1 MLLLMIGFRE
11 QQMSVVWS
19 WLIVFSCLKIK
30 KARGYEVTKK
40 SIGIDELKTYA
51 VYFEKLQNDIKNQQE
66 QVRIAVEYKNCCLK
80 KLEEEIS
87 KLKTIEQ
94 LKEKKIEEYKTDLL
108 QTEQKELDEI
118 GLQIFKRNVRWQYDW
133 SNQRY
138 CRCYEADKSNW
149 KHDECESFWV
159 KRLEFSKSSR

>member
-1 MLLLMIGFRE
+1 MKKFKFQLATLLKVSEHKKDQAQIIFAEADTKLLVEEEKME
-11 QQMSVVWS
+11 QVLAAYEQ
-19 WLIVFSCLKIK
+19 CLQDY
-30 KARGYEVTKK
+30 YEVTKK

-66 QVRIAVEYKNCCLK
+66 QVRIAVEYKNCYLK

-118 GLQIFKRNVRWQYDW
+118 GLQIFKRNVR
-133 SNQRY
+133 
-138 CRCYEADKSNW
+138 
-149 KHDECESFWV
+149 
-159 KRLEFSKSSR
+159 

>member
-1 MLLLMIGFRE
+1 MKKFKFQLATLLKVSEHKKDQAQIIFAEADTKLLVEEEKME
-11 QQMSVVWS
+11 QVLAAYEQ
-19 WLIVFSCLKIK
+19 CLQDY
-30 KARGYEVTKK
+30 YEVTKK

-87 KLKTIEQ
+87 KLKTIVQ

-118 GLQIFKRNVRWQYDW
+118 GLQIFKRNVR
-133 SNQRY
+133 
-138 CRCYEADKSNW
+138 
-149 KHDECESFWV
+149 
-159 KRLEFSKSSR
+159 

>member
-1 MLLLMIGFRE
+1 MKKFKFQLATLLKVSEHKKDQAQIIFAEADTKLLVEEEKME
-11 QQMSVVWS
+11 QVLAAYEQ
-19 WLIVFSCLKIK
+19 CLQDY
-30 KARGYEVTKK
+30 YEVTKK

-94 LKEKKIEEYKTDLL
+94 LKEKKIEEYKPDLL

-118 GLQIFKRNVRWQYDW
+118 GLQIFKRNVR
-133 SNQRY
+133 
-138 CRCYEADKSNW
+138 
-149 KHDECESFWV
+149 
-159 KRLEFSKSSR
+159 

>member
-1 MLLLMIGFRE
+1 MKKFKFQLATLLKVSEHKKDQAQIIFAEADTKLLVEEEKME
-11 QQMSVVWS
+11 QVLAAYEQ
-19 WLIVFSCLKIK
+19 CLQDY
-30 KARGYEVTKK
+30 YEVTKK

-80 KLEEEIS
+80 KLEEEIR

-118 GLQIFKRNVRWQYDW
+118 GLQIFKRNVR
-133 SNQRY
+133 
-138 CRCYEADKSNW
+138 
-149 KHDECESFWV
+149 
-159 KRLEFSKSSR
+159 

>member
-1 MLLLMIGFRE
+1 MKKFKFQLATLLKVSEHKKDQAQIIFAEADTKLLVEEEKME
-11 QQMSVVWS
+11 QVLAAYEQ
-19 WLIVFSCLKIK
+19 CLQDY
-30 KARGYEVTKK
+30 YEVTKK

-118 GLQIFKRNVRWQYDW
+118 GLQILKRNVR
-133 SNQRY
+133 
-138 CRCYEADKSNW
+138 
-149 KHDECESFWV
+149 
-159 KRLEFSKSSR
+159 

>member
-1 MLLLMIGFRE
+1 MKKFKFQLATLLKVSEHKKDQAQIIFAEADTKLLVEEEKME
-11 QQMSVVWS
+11 QVLAAYEQ
-19 WLIVFSCLKIK
+19 CLQDY
-30 KARGYEVTKK
+30 YEVTKK

-87 KLKTIEQ
+87 KLKTIGQ

-118 GLQIFKRNVRWQYDW
+118 GLQIFKRNVR
-133 SNQRY
+133 
-138 CRCYEADKSNW
+138 
-149 KHDECESFWV
+149 
-159 KRLEFSKSSR
+159 

>member
-1 MLLLMIGFRE
+1 MKKFKFQLATLLKVSEHKKDQAQIIFAEADTKLLVEEEKME
-11 QQMSVVWS
+11 QVLAAYEQ
-19 WLIVFSCLKIK
+19 CLQDY
-30 KARGYEVTKK
+30 YEVTKK

-94 LKEKKIEEYKTDLL
+94 LKEKKIEECKTDLL

-118 GLQIFKRNVRWQYDW
+118 GLQIFKRNVR
-133 SNQRY
+133 
-138 CRCYEADKSNW
+138 
-149 KHDECESFWV
+149 
-159 KRLEFSKSSR
+159 

>member
-1 MLLLMIGFRE
+1 MKKFKSQLATLLKVSEHKKDQAQIIFAEADTKLLVEEEKME
-11 QQMSVVWS
+11 QVLAAYEQ
-19 WLIVFSCLKIK
+19 CLQDY
-30 KARGYEVTKK
+30 YEVTKK

-118 GLQIFKRNVRWQYDW
+118 GLQIFKRNVR
-133 SNQRY
+133 
-138 CRCYEADKSNW
+138 
-149 KHDECESFWV
+149 
-159 KRLEFSKSSR
+159 

>member
-1 MLLLMIGFRE
+1 MKKFKFQLATLLKVSEHKKDQAQIIFAEADTKLLVEEEKME
-11 QQMSVVWS
+11 QVLAAYEQ
-19 WLIVFSCLKIK
+19 CLQDY
-30 KARGYEVTKK
+30 YEVTKK

-51 VYFEKLQNDIKNQQE
+51 VYFEKLQNDTKNQQE

-118 GLQIFKRNVRWQYDW
+118 GLQIFKRNVR
-133 SNQRY
+133 
-138 CRCYEADKSNW
+138 
-149 KHDECESFWV
+149 
-159 KRLEFSKSSR
+159 

>member
-1 MLLLMIGFRE
+1 MKKFKFQFQLATLLKVSEHKKDQAQIIFAEADTKLLVEEEKME
-11 QQMSVVWS
+11 QVLAAYEQ
-19 WLIVFSCLKIK
+19 CLQDY
-30 KARGYEVTKK
+30 YEVTKK

-118 GLQIFKRNVRWQYDW
+118 GLQIFKRNVR
-133 SNQRY
+133 
-138 CRCYEADKSNW
+138 
-149 KHDECESFWV
+149 
-159 KRLEFSKSSR
+159 

>member
-1 MLLLMIGFRE
+1 MKKLKFQLATLLKVSEHKKDQAQIIFAEADTKLLVEEEKME
-11 QQMSVVWS
+11 QVLAAYEQ
-19 WLIVFSCLKIK
+19 CLQDY
-30 KARGYEVTKK
+30 YEVTKK

-118 GLQIFKRNVRWQYDW
+118 GLQIFKRNVR
-133 SNQRY
+133 
-138 CRCYEADKSNW
+138 
-149 KHDECESFWV
+149 
-159 KRLEFSKSSR
+159 

>member
-1 MLLLMIGFRE
+1 MFNLTQKKI
-11 QQMSVVWS
+11 VVTGAAQGNGEAIAKS
-19 WLIVFSCLKIK
+19 LAALGATVIV
-30 KARGYEVTKK
+30 A
-40 SIGIDELKTYA
+40 DMN
-51 VYFEKLQNDIKNQQE
+51 FEKLQNDIKNQQE

-118 GLQIFKRNVRWQYDW
+118 GLQIFKRNVR
-133 SNQRY
+133 
-138 CRCYEADKSNW
+138 
-149 KHDECESFWV
+149 
-159 KRLEFSKSSR
+159 

>member
-1 MLLLMIGFRE
+1 MKKFKFQLATLLKVSEHKKDQAQIIFAEADTKLLVEEEKME
-11 QQMSVVWS
+11 QVLAAYEQ
-19 WLIVFSCLKIK
+19 CLQDY
-30 KARGYEVTKK
+30 YEVTKK

-66 QVRIAVEYKNCCLK
+66 QVRIAVEDKNCCLN

-118 GLQIFKRNVRWQYDW
+118 GLQIFKRNVR
-133 SNQRY
+133 
-138 CRCYEADKSNW
+138 
-149 KHDECESFWV
+149 
-159 KRLEFSKSSR
+159 

>member
-1 MLLLMIGFRE
+1 MKKFKFQLATLLKVSEHKKDQAQIIFAEADTKLLVEEEKME
-11 QQMSVVWS
+11 QVLAAYEQ
-19 WLIVFSCLKIK
+19 CLKDY
-30 KARGYEVTKK
+30 YEVTKK

-118 GLQIFKRNVRWQYDW
+118 GLQIFKRNVR
-133 SNQRY
+133 
-138 CRCYEADKSNW
+138 
-149 KHDECESFWV
+149 
-159 KRLEFSKSSR
+159 

>member
-1 MLLLMIGFRE
+1 MKKFKFQLATLLKVSEHKKDQAQIIFAEADTKLLVEEEKME
-11 QQMSVVWS
+11 QVLAAYEQ
-19 WLIVFSCLKIK
+19 CLQDY
-30 KARGYEVTKK
+30 YEVTKK

-51 VYFEKLQNDIKNQQE
+51 VYFEKLQNHIKNQQE

-118 GLQIFKRNVRWQYDW
+118 GLQIFKRNVR
-133 SNQRY
+133 
-138 CRCYEADKSNW
+138 
-149 KHDECESFWV
+149 
-159 KRLEFSKSSR
+159 

>member
-1 MLLLMIGFRE
+1 MKKFKFQLATLLKVSEHKKDQAQIIFAEADTKLLVEEEKME
-11 QQMSVVWS
+11 QVLAAYEQ
-19 WLIVFSCLKIK
+19 CLQDY
-30 KARGYEVTKK
+30 YEVTKK

-108 QTEQKELDEI
+108 QTEQKKLDEI
-118 GLQIFKRNVRWQYDW
+118 GLQIFKRNVR
-133 SNQRY
+133 
-138 CRCYEADKSNW
+138 
-149 KHDECESFWV
+149 
-159 KRLEFSKSSR
+159 